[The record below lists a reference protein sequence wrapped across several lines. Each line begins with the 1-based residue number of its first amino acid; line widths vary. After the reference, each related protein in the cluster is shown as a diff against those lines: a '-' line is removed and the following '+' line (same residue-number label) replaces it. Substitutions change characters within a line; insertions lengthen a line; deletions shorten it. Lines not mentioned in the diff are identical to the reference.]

1 MWLQSMRQSF
11 NPDTTDANEL
21 SSSVQGEIDPQFQ
34 PYLREPPRISYTQP
48 EDPWF
53 RRRPMTWQKWKYC
66 EWNSNCP
73 ILSSSKCVT
82 MQCTRMNAW
91 RELSNGFG
99 ASGSFASLSSS
110 VSRCER
116 HRTRVYASVPELIRA
131 RCKYPFRSRSW
142 TA

>member
-53 RRRPMTWQKWKYC
+53 RRRFV
-66 EWNSNCP
+66 
-73 ILSSSKCVT
+73 SSLEAMLGRNKIEKTYYRLKEGPFRISEFFGSV
-82 MQCTRMNAW
+82 RM
-91 RELSNGFG
+91 RIS
-99 ASGSFASLSSS
+99 ASLSSS
-110 VSRCER
+110 L
-116 HRTRVYASVPELIRA
+116 SVATTGKRPTNSGIN
-131 RCKYPFRSRSW
+131 P
-142 TA
+142 